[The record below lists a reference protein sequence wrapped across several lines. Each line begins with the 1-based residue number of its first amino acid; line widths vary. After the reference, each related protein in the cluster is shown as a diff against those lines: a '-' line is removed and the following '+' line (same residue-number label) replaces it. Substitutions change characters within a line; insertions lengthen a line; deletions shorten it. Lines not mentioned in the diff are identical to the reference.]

1 MKIKLTQEQT
11 DFIVQTFGCKNG
23 GNYNHI
29 TETFDSTYFQ
39 TMSFTQCAE
48 DKGTC
53 LFEMKHISELSKE
66 DILSIL
72 SHIVRDSFTN
82 LPPIGELVV

>member
-11 DFIVQTFGCKNG
+11 DFIVQTFGCKD
-23 GNYNHI
+23 GNFNSE
-29 TETFDSTYFQ
+29 TEKYDSTYFQ
-39 TMSFTQCAE
+39 TMAFTQCAE

-72 SHIVRDSFTN
+72 SYIVRDSFPN
-82 LPPIGELVV
+82 LPQIGELIV